1 MATTLW
7 TLKEMRESLL
17 RRKARLEAGRY
28 ETAHGAQFSGPED
41 GHEWQWINEE
51 LIELDRQISRLP
63 REGTTI

>member
-28 ETAHGAQFSGPED
+28 ETAHGAQFASKSD
-41 GHEWQWINEE
+41 SQEWHWITEE
-51 LIELDRQISRLP
+51 LNELDRQMVLLP
-63 REGTTI
+63 RDGTI